1 VRQRSP
7 DVDLTTR
14 LGSLVLP
21 NPVMTASGTAGHG
34 HELADHLDPALLG
47 AVVVKSLHAEPWDGN
62 PAPRVHATP
71 AGMLNSV
78 GLQGPGVEAWLEH
91 DLPGL
96 LATGA
101 RVVASIWGRTV
112 EEFARAAELLAGA
125 PKEVVAVE
133 VNASC
138 PNLEDRR
145 ALFAH
150 STTATAEVVAA
161 AAAAGRPLWA
171 KLSPN
176 TPDLPDVAAAAV
188 AAGAEAVTVAN
199 TVLGMVIDTEARRP
213 LLGAGRGGL
222 SGPAIR
228 PVAVRAVFDTHEA
241 LPDVPIIGVG
251 GVASAVDAVEFL
263 MAGAS
268 AFQVGTATFADPAAP
283 ALILRDLGRWCD
295 DHGVA
300 HLGEL
305 IGAAHD

>member
-1 VRQRSP
+1 
-7 DVDLTTR
+7 
-14 LGSLVLP
+14 
-21 NPVMTASGTAGHG
+21 
-34 HELADHLDPALLG
+34 
-47 AVVVKSLHAEPWDGN
+47 
-62 PAPRVHATP
+62 
-71 AGMLNSV
+71 
-78 GLQGPGVEAWLEH
+78 
-91 DLPGL
+91 
-96 LATGA
+96 
-101 RVVASIWGRTV
+101 
-112 EEFARAAELLAGA
+112 
-125 PKEVVAVE
+125 VAVE

-150 STTATAEVVAA
+150 STTATAEVVEAA
-161 AAAAGRPLWA
+161 AAAERTLWA

-176 TPDLPDVAAAAV
+176 TPELSDIAAAAV
-188 AAGAEAVTVAN
+188 GAGAEAVTVAN

-228 PVAVRAVFDTHEA
+228 PVAVRAVFDIHEA

-283 ALILRDLGRWCD
+283 AVILRDLGRWCD
-295 DHGVA
+295 DHGVS

-305 IGAAHD
+305 IGAAHG

>member
-1 VRQRSP
+1 MRQRSP

-295 DHGVA
+295 NHGVA
-300 HLGEL
+300 HLSEL

>member
-1 VRQRSP
+1 MRQRSP

-91 DLPGL
+91 DLPDL

-295 DHGVA
+295 NHGVA
-300 HLGEL
+300 HLSEL
-305 IGAAHD
+305 LGAAHD

>member
-91 DLPGL
+91 DLPDL

-300 HLGEL
+300 HLSEL

>member
-1 VRQRSP
+1 MRQRSP

>member
-1 VRQRSP
+1 
-7 DVDLTTR
+7 
-14 LGSLVLP
+14 
-21 NPVMTASGTAGHG
+21 
-34 HELADHLDPALLG
+34 
-47 AVVVKSLHAEPWDGN
+47 
-62 PAPRVHATP
+62 
-71 AGMLNSV
+71 
-78 GLQGPGVEAWLEH
+78 VEAWLEH
-91 DLPGL
+91 DLPDL
-96 LATGA
+96 VATGA

-125 PKEVVAVE
+125 PPEVVAVE

-150 STTATAEVVAA
+150 STTATAEVVEA
-161 AAAAGRPLWA
+161 AAAAGRTLWA

-176 TPDLPDVAAAAV
+176 TPELPDIAAAAIG
-188 AAGAEAVTVAN
+188 AGAEAVTIAN

-283 ALILRDLGRWCD
+283 AVILRDLGRWCD
-295 DHGVA
+295 DHGVS

-305 IGAAHD
+305 IGAAHG

>member
-1 VRQRSP
+1 MRQRSP

-91 DLPGL
+91 DLPDL

-300 HLGEL
+300 HLSEL